1 MNLQTNVSNHEIP
14 TRQLTYIN
22 REASVLEASKLMRKS
37 GATELLVAE
46 ETDGMLLPL
55 GIMTANDIV
64 MRVIALG
71 LDPAVM
77 TAGDIAW
84 PVRESSDASQRYAAG
99 ILPAQEGSG
108 ETLSVLD
115 VNGRFVGTV
124 GFDRIEGIRSP
135 Q

>member
-1 MNLQTNVSNHEIP
+1 MILQTNVLNHEIP
-14 TRQLTYIN
+14 KRQLTYIN

-84 PVRESSDASQRYAAG
+84 P
-99 ILPAQEGSG
+99 ILPAGSWPRG
-108 ETLSVLD
+108 
-115 VNGRFVGTV
+115 NGRAG
-124 GFDRIEGIRSP
+124 GRGIGRCP
-135 Q
+135 